1 LSRLAPAVD
10 QNRDCRYVTTQDPD
24 DEFFHSEDTGL
35 DALDFDT
42 PQLGDDG
49 SGLDAL
55 PAYFDGGIDHGTSLD
70 GVDDFTDTH
79 VEEDEDDGFGAVDS
93 DEAATDEDQVPVVE
107 AINPPGTVSVT
118 AYLGG
123 SVAHVDLDP
132 KVTTL
137 TESQLAEEIRFVAGV
152 AATKATAVVH
162 VGVVNM
168 LVEQGM
174 DLRDAREFVETNMP
188 FATPEQAHEAD
199 LALIARHAERE
210 D

>member
-1 LSRLAPAVD
+1 M
-10 QNRDCRYVTTQDPD
+10 TTHDPD
-24 DEFFHSEDTGL
+24 DEYFHSDDTGL

-42 PQLGDDG
+42 PHLGNDA

-55 PAYFDGGIDHGTSLD
+55 PDYPANEADTGNGLD
-70 GVDDFTDTH
+70 FIPDSSQTP
-79 VEEDEDDGFGAVDS
+79 ELEDEDDFDFDALDADSGAD
-93 DEAATDEDQVPVVE
+93 DEPQIPVVQ
-107 AINPPGTVSVT
+107 AVNPPGTVAVT

-123 SVAHVDLDP
+123 SVAQVDLDP
-132 KVTTL
+132 KVTAL

-152 AATKATAVVH
+152 AAKKATAVVH

-199 LALIARHAERE
+199 LALIERHTERH

>member
-1 LSRLAPAVD
+1 M
-10 QNRDCRYVTTQDPD
+10 TTHDPD
-24 DEFFHSEDTGL
+24 DEFFYSEDTGL

-42 PQLGDDG
+42 PIQPDDDG

-55 PAYFDGGIDHGTSLD
+55 PDYSIGEIDQRTNLD
-70 GVDDFTDTH
+70 GVDDFTNAE
-79 VEEDEDDGFGAVDS
+79 VEEDEDDGFGPVDA
-93 DEAATDEDQVPVVE
+93 DAATADEDQGPVVQ
-107 AINPPGTVSVT
+107 AINPPGTVAVT

-132 KVTTL
+132 KVTAL

-152 AATKATAVVH
+152 ATKKAAAVVH

-168 LVEQGM
+168 FVEQGM
-174 DLRDAREFVETNMP
+174 NLRDARDFVETNMP

-199 LALIARHAERE
+199 LALIARHSERE

>member
-1 LSRLAPAVD
+1 M
-10 QNRDCRYVTTQDPD
+10 TTHDPD
-24 DEFFHSEDTGL
+24 DEFFHTEDTGL

-42 PQLGDDG
+42 PIQPDDDG

-55 PAYFDGGIDHGTSLD
+55 PDYSIGEIDQRTNLD
-70 GVDDFTDTH
+70 GVDDFTNAE
-79 VEEDEDDGFGAVDS
+79 VEEDEDDGFGPVDA
-93 DEAATDEDQVPVVE
+93 DAATADEDQGPVVQ
-107 AINPPGTVSVT
+107 AINPPGTVAVT

-132 KVTTL
+132 KVTAL

-152 AATKATAVVH
+152 ATKKAAAVVH

-168 LVEQGM
+168 FVEQGM
-174 DLRDAREFVETNMP
+174 NLRDARDFVETNMP

-199 LALIARHAERE
+199 LALIARHSERE

>member
-1 LSRLAPAVD
+1 M
-10 QNRDCRYVTTQDPD
+10 TTHDPD

-42 PQLGDDG
+42 PMQPDDDG

-55 PAYFDGGIDHGTSLD
+55 PDYSIGEIDHRTNLD
-70 GVDDFTDTH
+70 GVDDFINAE
-79 VEEDEDDGFGAVDS
+79 VEEDEDDGFGPVDA
-93 DEAATDEDQVPVVE
+93 DAATADEDQGPVVQ
-107 AINPPGTVSVT
+107 AINPPGTVAVT

-132 KVTTL
+132 KVTAL
-137 TESQLAEEIRFVAGV
+137 TESQLADEIRFVAGV
-152 AATKATAVVH
+152 ATKKAAAVVH

-168 LVEQGM
+168 FVEQGM
-174 DLRDAREFVETNMP
+174 NLRDARDFVETNMP

-199 LALIARHAERE
+199 LALIARHSERE

>member
-1 LSRLAPAVD
+1 M
-10 QNRDCRYVTTQDPD
+10 TTHDPD
-24 DEFFHSEDTGL
+24 DEFFHSDDTGL

-42 PQLGDDG
+42 PPQPDDG
-49 SGLDAL
+49 GSGIDAL
-55 PAYFDGGIDHGTSLD
+55 PEYSVGEIDQGTSLG
-70 GVDDFTDTH
+70 GVDDFTGAD
-79 VEEDEDDGFGAVDS
+79 VEDDEDDVFGAVETDAATA
-93 DEAATDEDQVPVVE
+93 DEAKGPVVQ

-123 SVAHVDLDP
+123 SVAQVDLDP

-152 AATKATAVVH
+152 AATKATAAVH

-174 DLRDAREFVETNMP
+174 DLRDARDFVETNMP

>member
-1 LSRLAPAVD
+1 M
-10 QNRDCRYVTTQDPD
+10 TTHDPD
-24 DEFFHSEDTGL
+24 DEFFYSEDTGL

-42 PQLGDDG
+42 PIQPDDDG

-55 PAYFDGGIDHGTSLD
+55 PDYSIGEIDHRTNLD
-70 GVDDFTDTH
+70 GVDDFTNAE
-79 VEEDEDDGFGAVDS
+79 VEEDEDDGFGPVDA
-93 DEAATDEDQVPVVE
+93 DAATADEDQGPVVQ
-107 AINPPGTVSVT
+107 AINPPGTVAVT

-132 KVTTL
+132 KVTAL

-152 AATKATAVVH
+152 ATKKAAAVVH

-168 LVEQGM
+168 FVEQGM
-174 DLRDAREFVETNMP
+174 NLRDARDFVETNMP

-199 LALIARHAERE
+199 LALIARHSERE

>member
-1 LSRLAPAVD
+1 M
-10 QNRDCRYVTTQDPD
+10 TTHDPD

-42 PQLGDDG
+42 PIQPDDDG

-55 PAYFDGGIDHGTSLD
+55 PDYSIGEIDHRTNLD
-70 GVDDFTDTH
+70 GVDDFTNAE
-79 VEEDEDDGFGAVDS
+79 VEEDEDDGFGPVDA
-93 DEAATDEDQVPVVE
+93 DAATADEDQGPVVQ
-107 AINPPGTVSVT
+107 AINPPGTVTVT

-132 KVTTL
+132 KVTAL

-152 AATKATAVVH
+152 ATKKAAAVVH

-168 LVEQGM
+168 FVEQGM
-174 DLRDAREFVETNMP
+174 NLRDARDFVETNMP

-199 LALIARHAERE
+199 LALIARHSERE